1 MSCLAEVRA
10 PQGLFQI
17 WMLTLKLSQGGQKQ
31 SITKSRY
38 VYTHAP
44 TRAHTRT
51 RTHTHTHMQNEM
63 QQQGPSVYMFN
74 NTLSNIRHKL
84 TATAFTVF
92 ILVITSQEDIHTAQP
107 CTHTQRQLC
116 THTHTKQHGTTH
128 FQCSITLTQSVW
140 WREGSV
146 DVSSSASSFESV
158 CVLCYRVLCCVH
170 AGICVQKFF
179 ILWLR

>member
-1 MSCLAEVRA
+1 MFTR
-10 PQGLFQI
+10 
-17 WMLTLKLSQGGQKQ
+17 
-31 SITKSRY
+31 
-38 VYTHAP
+38 THAP
-44 TRAHTRT
+44 TQA
-51 RTHTHTHMQNEM
+51 HTHMQNEM

-107 CTHTQRQLC
+107 CTHTRA
-116 THTHTKQHGTTH
+116 TMHTHTKQHGTTD

-146 DVSSSASSFESV
+146 DVSSSASSFVSV
-158 CVLCYRVLCCVH
+158 CVCVCVVLSCVVLCACRHMCAEVFH
-170 AGICVQKFF
+170 PLIA
-179 ILWLR
+179 LRSFKPYKAAS